1 MKTRDI
7 IIIIV
12 LILLIGFGAWV
23 LLGGKKAIAPGE
35 EPVIKEESTL
45 SLTEIFGKAKEIS
58 SLKYN
63 MVVTAPGEIA
73 ETVKM
78 WRKGNK
84 MRMEGSFEGQSIIYL
99 MDVDNQLAY
108 MYFSAENT
116 AMEISLGEVQ
126 ESVGES
132 PTEQSES
139 VMRYN
144 PTTLGTEI
152 LDGKSCLVIKYTT
165 ATEEVKMWTWTKYG
179 LSIKTESTTDEGTS
193 IIELKNI
200 DLSAIPD
207 SMFELP
213 AGAQIMD
220 IPFAL

>member
-7 IIIIV
+7 IIIIA
-12 LILLIGFGAWV
+12 LILLVGFGAWV
-23 LLGGKKAIAPGE
+23 LLGGKKATAPGE

-58 SLKYN
+58 SLKYD
-63 MVVTAPGEIA
+63 MVVTAPGETA

-84 MRMEGSFEGQSIIYL
+84 MRMEGSFEGESIIYL
-99 MDVDNQLAY
+99 MDADNQLAY
-108 MYFSAENT
+108 MYFSTENT
-116 AMEISLGEVQ
+116 AMKISLGEVQ

-139 VMRYN
+139 VMQYN

-179 LSIKTESTTDEGTS
+179 LPIRTESTTDDGTL
-193 IIELKNI
+193 IVELKNI